1 MLYNRLVIEMEPD
14 TMVYLLM
21 IFVGCL
27 VRAIAPFIR
36 KFLAGEVQE
45 WEHYYTFTL
54 LISYIVAVV
63 ATAMVYEQNP
73 LTFTDGATVAVKGFV
88 LGVTSATI
96 ITEVAE
102 WFFPNRS

>member
-1 MLYNRLVIEMEPD
+1 METQ
-14 TMVYLLM
+14 TMVYLFM

-27 VRAIAPFIR
+27 IRALAPFIR

-45 WEHYYTFTL
+45 WENYYTFTFI
-54 LISYIVAVV
+54 ISYIVAVV

-73 LTFTDGATVAVKGFV
+73 LNFTDGATVAMKGLV
-88 LGVTSATI
+88 LGVTSTTI

>member
-1 MLYNRLVIEMEPD
+1 MYNRLVIEMEPQ
-14 TMVYLLM
+14 TMVYLFM

-27 VRAIAPFIR
+27 IRAMAPFIR

-45 WEHYYTFTL
+45 WKHYYTFTF
-54 LISYIVAVV
+54 IVSYVVAIV
-63 ATAMVYEQNP
+63 ATAMVYQQNP
-73 LTFTDGATVAVKGFV
+73 LTFTDGTTVALKGLV
-88 LGVTSATI
+88 LGVTSTTI